1 MASNKELI
9 KQINHHANNL
19 GMDRLE
25 LDGFNNA
32 KLAELLSD
40 LKAKWRDA
48 TTHTVADGVK
58 VDNSCNGIMVISEG
72 KSLTTKR
79 GILGPGDGIVPGDLA
94 GGEEALE
101 YFVSTGHV
109 LKA

>member
-9 KQINHHANNL
+9 KQINHHANDL

-58 VDNSCNGIMVISEG
+58 GCSDIMVISEG

-109 LKA
+109 VKA